1 MNTGEAQSTR
11 STRSFVDRKP
21 TLMSKNVKREEH
33 ATTLE
38 MCQIGQTE
46 GGEGPKE
53 EEKKQTQRTYLF

>member
-1 MNTGEAQSTR
+1 
-11 STRSFVDRKP
+11 
-21 TLMSKNVKREEH
+21 MSKNVKREEH